1 MTLAFNTWID
11 IGERNREV
19 RPLLWKTYP
28 MAPMTVGQA
37 YDMAVANRVYMM
49 HRHEPKRVVMQV
61 WIPKPIDKKIYG

>member
-11 IGERNREV
+11 VGERNREV

-28 MAPMTVGQA
+28 TAPMTVGQA
-37 YDMAVANRVYMM
+37 YDMAVANRIYMM
-49 HRHEPKRVVMQV
+49 HRHEPNRVVMQV